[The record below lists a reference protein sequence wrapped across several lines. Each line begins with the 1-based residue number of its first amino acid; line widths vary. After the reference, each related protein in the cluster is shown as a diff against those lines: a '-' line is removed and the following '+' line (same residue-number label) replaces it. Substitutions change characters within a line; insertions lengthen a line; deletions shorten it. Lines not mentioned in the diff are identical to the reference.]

1 MKGRIQMSEILRL
14 GRLELRVLD
23 LEESVKYYTNVIGLE
38 VTGHEENR
46 VYLKAWDEYD
56 HHSII
61 LQKSDTAGMDHMAF
75 KVKDIYE
82 LEKLEYKIEQFGC
95 KLSRISKGTRLAEG
109 EAVRFQLPTGH
120 HMELY
125 TEIEQVGT
133 KTGNLNPDPWPDGL
147 KGIAP
152 HRLDHALLTGD
163 DLKTATRFFT
173 EVLGFRQTEKIV
185 TVDGEDL
192 VGSFMSVTN
201 KGHDLA
207 FVKGPDAKFHHAGF
221 YVDNWYEVLK
231 AADILTKNN
240 VQAEVTPTRHGITR
254 GLTVYFFDPSGNRN
268 EAYTSGYMSYA
279 DFPTITWTEDK
290 IGTGIFY
297 HRREL
302 IESFSKALT

>member
-1 MKGRIQMSEILRL
+1 MSSIMRI
-14 GRLELRVLD
+14 GRLELRVMD
-23 LEESVKYYTNVIGLE
+23 LEESVKYYTDIIGLE
-38 VTGHEENR
+38 ETGRDGER

-61 LQKSDTAGMDHMAF
+61 LQKSDSAGMDHMAF

-95 KLSRISKGTRLAEG
+95 ELTRVPNQTRLAEG
-109 EAVRFQLPTGH
+109 QSIRFKIPTGH
-120 HMELY
+120 EMELY
-125 TEIEQVGT
+125 AEIEQVGT
-133 KTGNLNPDPWPDGL
+133 GTGHVNPHPWPDGL

-163 DLKTATRFFT
+163 DLESATRFFT
-173 EVLGFRQTEKIV
+173 EVLDFHQTERIV
-185 TVDGEDL
+185 TVDGEVML
-192 VGSFMSVTN
+192 GSFLAATN
-201 KGHDLA
+201 KAHDIA

-231 AADILTKNN
+231 AADILTKNE
-240 VQAEVTPTRHGITR
+240 VPVEVTPTRHGITR
-254 GLTVYFFDPSGNRN
+254 GQTIYFFDPSGNRN
-268 EAYTSGYMSYA
+268 EAFASGYISYS

-297 HRREL
+297 HRREML
-302 IESFSKALT
+302 ESFSKALT